1 MTFSSRLLGLAA
13 AFVATAVLAGCGGS
27 GPSKADF
34 VKKSDALCA
43 QTNKAH
49 PPPTVAKSLQERG
62 AQAGEEVTIRKELD
76 AKLRKLDV
84 PDDLKKDF
92 DSYNAATKTIVTE
105 ISRAQGDAARG
116 DEARYNADLQ
126 LVEKAAIQ
134 RERTAKKLGFK
145 VCGRQNPAQ

>member
-1 MTFSSRLLGLAA
+1 MKPNSSPMLAA
-13 AFVATAVLAGCGGS
+13 ALAALAVLAGCGSS

-34 VKKSDALCA
+34 VKKADALCA

-49 PPPTVAKSLQERG
+49 PPPTEAKSLKERG
-62 AQAGEEVTIRKELD
+62 AQAGEEVQIRKELD

-92 DSYNAATKTIVTE
+92 DSYNAATQKIITD

-116 DEARYNADLQ
+116 DEAKYTADLQ
-126 LVEKAAIQ
+126 QVEKTAIA
-134 RERTAKKLGFK
+134 REATAKKLGFK

>member
-1 MTFSSRLLGLAA
+1 MITSSRLLGLAA
-13 AFVATAVLAGCGGS
+13 ALAATAVLAGCGGS

-34 VKKSDALCA
+34 VKKADAICA

-49 PPPTVAKSLQERG
+49 PPPAEAKTLKERG
-62 AQAGEEVTIRKELD
+62 AQAAEEVRIRNELD

-92 DSYNAATKTIVTE
+92 DSYNAATKQI
-105 ISRAQGDAARG
+105 IASIGKASGDAARG
-116 DEARYNADLQ
+116 DNPAYTADLQ
-126 LVEKAAIQ
+126 QVEKVAIQ
-134 RERTAKKLGFK
+134 RENTAKKLGFK